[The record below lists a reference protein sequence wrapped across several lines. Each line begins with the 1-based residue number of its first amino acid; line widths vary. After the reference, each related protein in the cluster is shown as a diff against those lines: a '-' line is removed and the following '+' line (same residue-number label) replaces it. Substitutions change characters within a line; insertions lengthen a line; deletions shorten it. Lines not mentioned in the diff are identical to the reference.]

1 MNNQHDILLCLLA
14 LSAGDLLSYN
24 ICTIVL
30 PITVLFLWSLTSV
43 LTSQSD
49 SHLVIS
55 NYIYFVVTVVT
66 VGMRYQITKLKLYP
80 CR

>member
-1 MNNQHDILLCLLA
+1 MNNQFGIFLCLLA
-14 LSAGDLLSYN
+14 LSAEDLLFYN
-24 ICTIVL
+24 ICTRIL

-66 VGMRYQITKLKLYP
+66 VGMRYQIIKLKLYP

>member
-1 MNNQHDILLCLLA
+1 MNNQFGILLCLFA
-14 LSAGDLLSYN
+14 LSAGDLLSYI
-24 ICTIVL
+24 ICTIIL
-30 PITVLFLWSLTSV
+30 SITGFFLWSLTSV
-43 LTSQSD
+43 PTSQRD

-66 VGMRYQITKLKLYP
+66 VGMHYQTAKLKLYP

>member
-1 MNNQHDILLCLLA
+1 MNNQFGILLCLLA

-24 ICTIVL
+24 ICTIIL
-30 PITVLFLWSLTSV
+30 PITVFFLWSLTSV

-55 NYIYFVVTVVT
+55 DYMYFLVTVVT
-66 VGMRYQITKLKLYP
+66 EGMRYQITKLKLYP

>member
-1 MNNQHDILLCLLA
+1 MNNQYDILLYLHA

-49 SHLVIS
+49 SHLVIT

-66 VGMRYQITKLKLYP
+66 VGMRYQITKLKLYSY
-80 CR
+80 R